1 MTPSPD
7 LKQVSD
13 LESYFRNNTGR
24 RISKWTQ
31 YFDVYERHF
40 SRFRGKPVVML
51 EIGVG
56 QGGSLQMW
64 KHYFGAGV
72 KIYGIDVDPLCAQ
85 LAEDNIE
92 ILIGSQ
98 SDRAFLRDVK
108 HQIGQVDIL
117 LDDGGHTMRQQI
129 ITFEEL
135 FSLVAHDGVY
145 VVEDLH
151 TSYWPSYGGG
161 LKRWGTFIEY
171 SKNFIDYIHG
181 HHSRQWRFRV
191 NAWTKSI
198 ASLHFYDSI
207 LVIEKR
213 AMSPPSSEWTGKP
226 VIARGGR
233 ETRRWA
239 RVNTV
244 VRRDLARYVNV
255 ALGWLRLPGIS

>member
-1 MTPSPD
+1 MTQLPD
-7 LKQVSD
+7 TKKISD

-24 RISKWTQ
+24 RINKWTH
-31 YFDVYERHF
+31 YFDVYEQHF
-40 SRFRGKPVVML
+40 RRFRGKPIVML

-64 KHYFGAGV
+64 RHYFGADV
-72 KIYGIDVDPLCAQ
+72 KIYGIDVDPRCAQ
-85 LAEDNIE
+85 LADDNIE

-98 SDRAFLRDVK
+98 SDRAFLREVK
-108 HQIGQVDIL
+108 HRIGQVDIL

-129 ITFEEL
+129 IAFEEL

-161 LKRWGTFIEY
+161 VKRRGTFIEY
-171 SKNFIDYIHG
+171 SKNFIDCIHG
-181 HHSRQWRFRV
+181 YHSRQWRFRV
-191 NAWTKSI
+191 NEWTKSI

-213 AMSPPSSEWTGKP
+213 AMSRPSMERTGKP
-226 VIARGGR
+226 VIDRGSH
-233 ETRRWA
+233 ETRGWA
-239 RVNTV
+239 RWNEV

-255 ALGWLRLPGIS
+255 ALGWLRLPGID